1 MLRFF
6 KFIAIIAVCAA
17 CVSCRTDESIV
28 MPDSYMLGTPR
39 DVTDFA
45 VGEPHGFFIL
55 NQGNMGSNKATI
67 DFGDFV
73 TANYLRNLYPSRNP
87 SVVKELGDVGNDLK
101 IYGNRLYAVINA
113 SHKVEVMDLEA
124 RRIGQVDIPN
134 CRYIGFK
141 DNRGYVTSFV
151 GGIGDADS
159 PHGAVYEIDLENL
172 AVLRTV
178 SVGYQPEQL
187 LVVGDRIYVVNS
199 GGYIGYEN
207 PELYERTISV
217 VDISTMAVVSTI
229 TLDAVNLQR
238 IALDA
243 SGQMWVQAQGDYIA
257 QQATLLVA
265 KPPYDTFEDLEL
277 PCANFA
283 IHGSKL
289 YTYSNA
295 YSGGTAYRVIDTAT
309 HAVTSQ
315 SIITDGT
322 DKDIAT
328 PYLIAVN
335 PYSGDILIGDAKN
348 YVSSGS
354 LSCYTPSGTLRW
366 RVTTG
371 DIPAALAFVY

>member
-141 DNRGYVTSFV
+141 DSRGYVTSFV

-277 PCANFA
+277 PCANFS